1 MDSPNMKLTM
11 TRHWQGAMAGLPPV
25 SRMVGI
31 LIGVLSVLFLA
42 LLFGV
47 VAAYFPASFT
57 AKLVILVGGGVAFFA
72 ALLVPSDTK
81 APLTILRRL
90 LYILLIVW
98 VAWPV
103 YLSYHGLPGPGINPT
118 RLIYWSVVALW
129 FFWLIASRDMRA
141 LLASR
146 VATFKPFVILLFVY
160 LGWALFCTIFSKSTF
175 FSMYYEIKLMIGPV
189 LVFFIALSCLR
200 GRKDVDLALLLMV
213 IAALVA
219 CGVGLLEAKQQS
231 NLFYNIVPSL
241 FPQGDEGASFWAEKL
256 ASDKSRAGSYRV
268 MSTFTHPL
276 TFGEYL
282 ALSLPLAAYLVGYS
296 STRWQR
302 LLGLGALPAMLAG
315 LYLTHTRSPLIA
327 AGVAVILLV
336 AFLGIRALRQQR
348 SFAISVAGAFSLI
361 ALAFAAFAMLGIV
374 TELILGRNAAE
385 TGSSIDRLIMLERG
399 TNLILAEPI
408 TGYGAGMAAFTL
420 GYLPGLTTLTI
431 DNFYLSLGLESG
443 LPGLALFLFL
453 LGYPILKG
461 FYASLRMP
469 GQDGARISVIITA
482 LIGFAVVK
490 SVLSLTDNLDA
501 VFLLIALLAISLQ
514 GETKLA
520 PQAGAEG

>member
-1 MDSPNMKLTM
+1 
-11 TRHWQGAMAGLPPV
+11 
-25 SRMVGI
+25 
-31 LIGVLSVLFLA
+31 
-42 LLFGV
+42 
-47 VAAYFPASFT
+47 
-57 AKLVILVGGGVAFFA
+57 
-72 ALLVPSDTK
+72 
-81 APLTILRRL
+81 
-90 LYILLIVW
+90 
-98 VAWPV
+98 
-103 YLSYHGLPGPGINPT
+103 
-118 RLIYWSVVALW
+118 
-129 FFWLIASRDMRA
+129 
-141 LLASR
+141 
-146 VATFKPFVILLFVY
+146 
-160 LGWALFCTIFSKSTF
+160 
-175 FSMYYEIKLMIGPV
+175 
-189 LVFFIALSCLR
+189 
-200 GRKDVDLALLLMV
+200 
-213 IAALVA
+213 
-219 CGVGLLEAKQQS
+219 
-231 NLFYNIVPSL
+231 
-241 FPQGDEGASFWAEKL
+241 
-256 ASDKSRAGSYRV
+256 